1 MAVTKAK
8 KAPAAAVVPG
18 EAAKKERRS
27 LQITKSGRP
36 FSKFVEIGRVVF
48 IAHGKHKGKLATIVD
63 IIDQNR
69 ALIDGPCTNVTRQA
83 YLLKRLH
90 LTRFRLKF
98 PHSCR
103 SKVIRKVW
111 EKNEVS
117 KKWSETKWA
126 KRLERRKLKSGLT
139 DFERYKL
146 RKLKQVRNRIVLREF
161 FRLRKTYRK
170 GVHSRIQTNLE
181 KMKTLKEEAKA
192 KRKAAGGKK
201 LTAEKQVRKSVAKRS
216 AAKKAAAAKAK
227 ARGKG
232 KTAAAPAKGKK

>member
-1 MAVTKAK
+1 MAVTKGK
-8 KAPAAAVVPG
+8 KAPVAAVVPG
-18 EAAKKERRS
+18 EAKKPKRS

-69 ALIDGPCTNVTRQA
+69 ALIDGPCSKVKRQA

-98 PHSCR
+98 PHSCK
-103 SKVIRKVW
+103 SKVIRKTW
-111 EKNEVS
+111 EKNDVTG
-117 KKWSETKWA
+117 KWNETKWA
-126 KRLERRKLKSGLT
+126 KRLERRKLKSGLS

-146 RKLKQVRNRIVLREF
+146 RKLKQIRNRIVLREF

-181 KMKTLKEEAKA
+181 KQKVLKEEAKA
-192 KRKAAGGKK
+192 KRKAGGKK
-201 LTAEKQVRKSVAKRS
+201 PTEKQVRKSVAKRS

-227 ARGKG
+227 AKG
-232 KTAAAPAKGKK
+232 KKTAGGAAPAKGKK

>member
-1 MAVTKAK
+1 MAVK
-8 KAPAAAVVPG
+8 KAAAPPSADVAVGKQP
-18 EAAKKERRS
+18 KRS

-98 PHSCR
+98 PHSCK

-111 EKNEVS
+111 VKNDVTG
-117 KKWSETKWA
+117 KWSETKWA
-126 KRLERRKLKSGLT
+126 KRLERRKIKSGLT

-146 RKLKQVRNRIVLREF
+146 RKLKQVRNRIVMREY
-161 FRLRKTYRK
+161 FRLRKSYRK
-170 GVHSRIQTNLE
+170 SVHTRVQSNLE

-192 KRKAAGGKK
+192 KRKTGQKK
-201 LTAEKQVRKSVAKRS
+201 GAPAKQIRKAVAKRS
-216 AAKKAAAAKAK
+216 AAKVAAKKTKKPAAAV
-227 ARGKG
+227 
-232 KTAAAPAKGKK
+232 PAKGKK